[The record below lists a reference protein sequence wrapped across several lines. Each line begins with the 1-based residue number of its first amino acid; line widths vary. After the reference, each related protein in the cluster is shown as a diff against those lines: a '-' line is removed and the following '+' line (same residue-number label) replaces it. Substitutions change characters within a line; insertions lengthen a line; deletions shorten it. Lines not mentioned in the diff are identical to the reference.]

1 MLGKTEDIFII
12 LEGSLM
18 PHSSLYLCCE
28 LTIVLTTPF
37 TLHVPELHMIGS
49 LEHLFFH
56 IQGVPFNAVLL
67 RFVHVAGCFGF
78 CSL

>member
-1 MLGKTEDIFII
+1 MQGKTEDIFII

-49 LEHLFFH
+49 
-56 IQGVPFNAVLL
+56 
-67 RFVHVAGCFGF
+67 
-78 CSL
+78 